1 MFSGKRNLC
10 FVKFSI
16 SRKGM
21 KLPLKRFFI
30 IHSGMRSV
38 NARKITV
45 TFWNSDI
52 RPVFPYLSDDICPMF
67 FPFFVENRDA
77 LIKHLADRHIPPKVY
92 WPVPPFVKVEDYPG
106 AQYIYSHIMSVSCD
120 ERFNTDDMQKIVEAF
135 ENY

>member
-1 MFSGKRNLC
+1 
-10 FVKFSI
+10 
-16 SRKGM
+16 
-21 KLPLKRFFI
+21 
-30 IHSGMRSV
+30 MRASE
-38 NARKITV
+38 
-45 TFWNSDI
+45 S
-52 RPVFPYLSDDICPMF
+52 
-67 FPFFVENRDA
+67 FFVENRDA

>member
-1 MFSGKRNLC
+1 MISVLC
-10 FVKFSI
+10 FS
-16 SRKGM
+16 
-21 KLPLKRFFI
+21 
-30 IHSGMRSV
+30 
-38 NARKITV
+38 
-45 TFWNSDI
+45 
-52 RPVFPYLSDDICPMF
+52 LSLWKTGTP
-67 FPFFVENRDA
+67 

>member
-1 MFSGKRNLC
+1 
-10 FVKFSI
+10 
-16 SRKGM
+16 
-21 KLPLKRFFI
+21 
-30 IHSGMRSV
+30 MRSV

-45 TFWNSDI
+45 TFWNTCRNAPISAGI
-52 RPVFPYLSDDICPMF
+52 SYLSDDICPDV